1 MRSSAIFLLALSA
14 ACSHKEAPAAHQ
26 PAAAQPAHPPASKP
40 ADAKTGEGS
49 GLVGVF
55 GIGSTRAV
63 PEGLVPGGDCPP
75 GGATAPQEIAAQS
88 AAPIPLQPGLTFA
101 YVWTPRPQEEY
112 ECLIQVQ
119 KVDADGIDV
128 TASCNDPQR
137 RGPFTR
143 RICRSDLRSA
153 RMLHTEFG
161 QIKVI
166 GPDGKELPETI
177 VGATAFSL
185 SSAEFAEL
193 KRTGSVAHHYVEL
206 ASSGQLAKD
215 GVGTLRADGT
225 DKLRVVVN
233 DRPIEVP
240 VIRAS
245 GEAHWW
251 IQGQTLDTRETAVI
265 VDDER
270 FPVIIDTGSTAETA
284 ASRIQFAKISYPNST
299 SSDLERQL
307 IEKQRVDVYGIYFDF
322 ASDQIRAESQ
332 PILQEIASVLTRH
345 PDWRLSVEGHTDNIG
360 SDSANLDL
368 SKRRTEAVRTA
379 LVSRFGISADR
390 LVASGHGA
398 SAPRDTNDTPE
409 GRAHNRRVELV
420 RR

>member
-1 MRSSAIFLLALSA
+1 VRSLAILLLALGTG
-14 ACSHKEAPAAHQ
+14 CSHKDTRAAQPPAT
-26 PAAAQPAHPPASKP
+26 AQPAHPPASKP
-40 ADAKTGEGS
+40 ADASREAGE
-49 GLVGVF
+49 LAGVF

-75 GGATAPQEIAAQS
+75 GGATATQEIAAQS

-128 TASCNDPQR
+128 TASCNYPQR
-137 RGPFTR
+137 PGPFTR

-161 QIKVI
+161 QLKVI

-215 GVGTLRADGT
+215 GVGTLRLEAT

-240 VIRAS
+240 VIHAS

-251 IQGQTLDTRETAVI
+251 IQGQAVDTRETVVV

-270 FPVIIDTGSTAETA
+270 FPVIIDTASTAEAA
-284 ASRIQFAKISYPNST
+284 ASRIQFAKISYPNPQ

-307 IEKQRVDVYGIYFDF
+307 VEKQRVDVYGIYFDF
-322 ASDQIRAESQ
+322 ASDKIRTESQ
-332 PILQEIASVLTRH
+332 PILQEIADVLTRH

-360 SDSANLDL
+360 SDSANMDL
-368 SKRRTEAVRTA
+368 SQRRTEAVRA
-379 LVSRFGISADR
+379 VLVSRFGVSADR